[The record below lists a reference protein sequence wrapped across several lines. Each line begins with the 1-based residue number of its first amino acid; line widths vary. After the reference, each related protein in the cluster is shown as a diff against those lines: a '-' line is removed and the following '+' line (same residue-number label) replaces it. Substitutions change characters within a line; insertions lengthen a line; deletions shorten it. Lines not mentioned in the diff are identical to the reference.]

1 MRTGPALVVALLVGA
16 LTGVAL
22 ATAVSGTPAEA
33 RRAAAALVPATA
45 TVIGR
50 SEERVTPWFGGQY
63 VVVLTA
69 EPLSL
74 DQLDERVDASGAEV
88 RERVRDRGA
97 TTLLLTRGRV
107 DLAVSLIPTG
117 RARIQAVP
125 DEPSLL
131 RAAATGGALSALA
144 VGSWRRLRRSRAA
157 SKAL

>member
-1 MRTGPALVVALLVGA
+1 MRTGLALVVALLVGA

-33 RRAAAALVPATA
+33 RQAAAALVPATA
-45 TVIGR
+45 TVTGR
-50 SEERVTPWFGGQY
+50 SEGRVTPWFGGQY

-69 EPLSL
+69 EALSP
-74 DQLDERVDASGAEV
+74 DQLAERVAASGAEV

-97 TTLLLTRGRV
+97 TTLVLTRGRV

-144 VGSWRRLRRSRAA
+144 VGSWRRMRRSRAA
-157 SKAL
+157 SKAR

>member
-45 TVIGR
+45 TVTGR

-63 VVVLTA
+63 VMVLTA
-69 EPLSL
+69 EPLSP
-74 DQLDERVDASGAEV
+74 DQLDERVAASGAEV

-97 TTLLLTRGRV
+97 TTLVLTRGRV

-117 RARIQAVP
+117 RARIEAVP
-125 DEPSLL
+125 DEPSRL
-131 RAAATGGALSALA
+131 RAAAAGGGLSVLA
-144 VGSWRRLRRSRAA
+144 VGSWRWLRRSRAA
-157 SKAL
+157 SRAL